1 MIEDVGRIRSRRNSA
16 LAEDIEGFS
25 LEENPAIKPLDS
37 DNRRY
42 SSYLTPEDA
51 WRSERRPPL
60 RHSRSMEVL
69 TEFSQPEKDKV
80 GLVYQSRQNNDLEE
94 QIQSANPWQTD
105 EKVGGIAYTLKVS
118 VLSLAR
124 TCNSPP
130 DHCCWR
136 RWGRQDL
143 SDPPAD
149 QEAVQ

>member
-94 QIQSANPWQTD
+94 QIQSANPWVLLLPKGVVRWDQRRPGDGAGRGHLSPEVTGRAF
-105 EKVGGIAYTLKVS
+105 EQVGMDL
-118 VLSLAR
+118 
-124 TCNSPP
+124 
-130 DHCCWR
+130 
-136 RWGRQDL
+136 RQ
-143 SDPPAD
+143 
-149 QEAVQ
+149 